1 VSQAPHLCP
10 ARGRFRAAAA
20 AERVAIGDAALQ
32 GRASVH
38 EREARDGEAVVVE
51 GGEHSQIGVAE
62 GSVVHV
68 EVFRMVSLGTSIL
81 GRPRPLSRDR
91 HAHVLPD
98 GHYTLKCEEP
108 LDDAVVKLKALAEF
122 AKEFGSEFHR
132 IEAVAQVGN
141 TMKVLDMTMP
151 TVRDSILHD
160 DKPAIDFYKFDIAI
174 EYDA

>member
-1 VSQAPHLCP
+1 M
-10 ARGRFRAAAA
+10 
-20 AERVAIGDAALQ
+20 
-32 GRASVH
+32 
-38 EREARDGEAVVVE
+38 
-51 GGEHSQIGVAE
+51 
-62 GSVVHV
+62 VHV